1 MKHQISDRVLAI
13 EESKS
18 VALASVVAR
27 LKNEGKPIIG
37 LNVGEPELPTPQVV
51 IDATKKALDEGQTR
65 YSLVPG
71 IVSLREKIAKR
82 NQKKLGFDVTPENI
96 IVGSG
101 SKNVIYSVL
110 QTIINPGDDVII
122 PLPYWVTF
130 PESVRLAG
138 GNPISVPPG
147 ENFSLNIEA
156 IKKVVSPNT
165 KAIII
170 NSPNNPSGAI
180 FTRQQLQEIADL
192 AKQYDFYIIA
202 DEAYEA
208 ILYPEAEFTHIACLD
223 EETRQRTLTIQSFS
237 KSFLMTGFRVG
248 YLVASEEVVAKINKF
263 NSHMLG
269 NISVYSQVG
278 AVAALENE
286 DKIVPPLMQEMKER
300 RDLAY
305 KLFGEFFDLSL
316 PHGAFYLFADV
327 SKFLDQSGETD
338 IEFAARIL
346 EETQVAV
353 LPGSAFGLKKHIRIC
368 FAVPEEQIQEAYA
381 RIKGMKL

>member
-1 MKHQISDRVLAI
+1 MKHQISDRVLSI

-27 LKNEGKPIIG
+27 LKAEGKPIIG
-37 LNVGEPELPTPQVV
+37 LNVGEPELPTPKVV
-51 IDATKKALDEGQTR
+51 IEATKQALDEGLTR

-71 IVSLREKIAKR
+71 IISLREKIALR
-82 NQKKLGFDVTPENI
+82 NQKKLGFDVQAENI

-101 SKNVIYSVL
+101 SKNIIFSVL
-110 QTIINPGDDVII
+110 QTIINPGDDVVI

-147 ENFSLNIEA
+147 ENFSLNLPKIREA
-156 IKKVVSPNT
+156 VSDNT

-180 FTRQQLQEIADL
+180 FTRTELEEIAAL
-192 AKQYDFYIIA
+192 AKKHDFYIIA

-208 ILYPEAEFTHIACLD
+208 ILYPEATFTHIACLD
-223 EETRQRTLTIQSFS
+223 PETRERTLTIQSFS
-237 KSFLMTGFRVG
+237 KSYLMTGFRVG
-248 YLVASEEVVAKINKF
+248 YLVAAKEVVDKINKF

-269 NISVYSQVG
+269 NIPVYSQVG
-278 AVAALENE
+278 AVTALEHE
-286 DKIVPPLMQEMKER
+286 EAIVTELMQEMQKR
-300 RDLAY
+300 RNLAY
-305 KLFGEFFDLSL
+305 DLFKNIFDLTL

-327 SKFLDQSGETD
+327 SKFLEKSGEND

-353 LPGSAFGLKKHIRIC
+353 LPGSAFGLENHIRIC
-368 FAVPEEQIQEAYA
+368 FAVPIEQIQEAYK
-381 RIKGMKL
+381 RLKGMQL